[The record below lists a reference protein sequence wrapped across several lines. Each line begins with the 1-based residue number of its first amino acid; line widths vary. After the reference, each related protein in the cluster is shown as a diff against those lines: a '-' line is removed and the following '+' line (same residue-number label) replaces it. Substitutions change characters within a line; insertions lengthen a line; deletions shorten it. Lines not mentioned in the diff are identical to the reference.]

1 MGAGGEGERGPDWF
15 APQRSQILRLAGSRI
30 YLNWITRPDVSGTGI
45 LFYLFIKFIY
55 LFFPR
60 NPLDKLKTRLV
71 VEGGRILM
79 LGFVKMGFFWFVF
92 LAFLLDSGA
101 SAHFFHVTQC

>member
-1 MGAGGEGERGPDWF
+1 MSLEPA
-15 APQRSQILRLAGSRI
+15 SS
-30 YLNWITRPDVSGTGI
+30 
-45 LFYLFIKFIY
+45 FIY
-55 LFFPR
+55 LLKLFIYFFR
-60 NPLDKLKTRLV
+60 HPLDKLKTRLV

-92 LAFLLDSGA
+92 LAFLLDSGE